1 MLNFCSTDDA
11 EHFYEVF
18 QPVQDGLRAIIERV
32 LRLEPYEVQSTPVR
46 NQTLAEVR
54 DGGLL
59 SRL

>member
-32 LRLEPYEVQSTPVR
+32 LRLEPYEV
-46 NQTLAEVR
+46 
-54 DGGLL
+54 
-59 SRL
+59 